1 MDKYKELFKEGM
13 TQDEFNAIVEK
24 VSQASSDKIRTEY
37 SAKIKELEA
46 KIPQPKSEQETEIE
60 KRLKELE
67 AKESHYLLKDKLSE
81 LGLPSELSSYL
92 KGADGLEQFQEV
104 VNQMTL
110 NGSYKPKEHKKTEST
125 ITKDQFSKMNYKQRA
140 DLYESQPDLYKQLSQ
155 DN

>member
-24 VSQASSDKIRTEY
+24 VAQASSDKLRTEY
-37 SAKIKELEA
+37 SSRIKELEGQ
-46 KIPQPKSEQETEIE
+46 IPQQKSELEVELE
-60 KRLKELE
+60 ERLKAIEQ
-67 AKESHYLLKDKLSE
+67 KESHYLLKDKLTE

-104 VNQMTL
+104 VNQMAL
-110 NGSYKPKEHKKTEST
+110 NGSYKPKDHKKTEST

-140 DLYESQPDLYKQLSQ
+140 DLYESQPDLYKQLSK